1 MNRLHAPTRRPQGTG
16 CGEWADPIRPD
27 PAPRATRELGPAA
40 MLGVVALGF
49 VVFVVTA
56 VLMRCGALSMLSA
69 VFLIGAGMA
78 LAPVLGRQRDGA
90 EARPAPLGRSGAKP
104 LRRARG
110 LTSPAAPRACGGA
123 QASPAVRPGRS

>member
-16 CGEWADPIRPD
+16 CEEWADPIRPD
-27 PAPRATRELGPAA
+27 PAPRATPELDPAA

-56 VLMRCGALSMLSA
+56 VLMRRGALSVLSA

-90 EARPAPLGRSGAKP
+90 EARPAPLGRSGGEASP
-104 LRRARG
+104 PGARPHVPRGSPRLRRGAG
-110 LTSPAAPRACGGA
+110 VSGGSPRA
-123 QASPAVRPGRS
+123 